1 MKKNEIYTKVIR
13 SLNTLQKKYD
23 VQVFQFKEFDNILSP
38 YRSIM
43 ISLKLSDE
51 IITGIGVDQDPELAL
66 TKAYCEFFERWL
78 MVTEKIVNSNGLA
91 GHFCIE
97 KAQINSEKELIERDA
112 YFFHHFNAIAFE
124 PWDYPVQT
132 RLNNIYDTI
141 KTHGLSIKFF
151 KMLNFDNT
159 YSVLCVLEGEGAT
172 KVSPFGCLLGMSYEN
187 EICAASKKAL
197 LECYSMYISQIFNL
211 GVRAIS
217 LQQFN
222 IIEKPG
228 VLDHMRLGLN
238 IEYYKE
244 YKKTFLPNKKKHS
257 LSREENVHFDHLKLT
272 INTKMAP
279 AQGLVVNYARSEDLI
294 GIYPFNKGEVSLPF
308 EALHK
313 LPYLLS

>member
-1 MKKNEIYTKVIR
+1 MKKDEIYTKVIR
-13 SLNTLQKKYD
+13 SLNTLQKKND
-23 VQVFQFKEFDNILSP
+23 VQVFQFKEFDNISSP

-43 ISLKLSDE
+43 ISLKLDDE
-51 IITGIGVDQDPELAL
+51 MITGMGVDLDHKIAL

-78 MVTEKIVNSNGLA
+78 MVTEKITNSNGLA

-97 KAQINSEKELIERDA
+97 QAQLNSEKELIERDS

-124 PWDYPVQT
+124 PWDCPVHT
-132 RLNNIYDTI
+132 SLNHIYDTI

-187 EICAASKKAL
+187 ELCAASKKAL
-197 LECYSMYISQIFNL
+197 LECYSMYISHIFNL

-222 IIEKPG
+222 LIEKPG
-228 VLDHMRLGLN
+228 VLDHMKLGLN

-244 YKKTFLPNKKKHS
+244 YKKIFLPNKKKYS
-257 LSREENVHFDHLKLT
+257 FSRKEKVHFDHIKLT

-294 GIYPFNKGEVSLPF
+294 GIYPFNKGVVSLPF